1 MKAPPYMS
9 IVAASGT
16 KSTLYPI
23 YFKCRFNVA
32 KAVVLPAQGPPVKQ
46 MRVTGHADTYYL
58 YFAEATIG
66 SSSFAP
72 ACLR

>member
-1 MKAPPYMS
+1 
-9 IVAASGT
+9 
-16 KSTLYPI
+16 
-23 YFKCRFNVA
+23 VA

-46 MRVTGHADTYYL
+46 IRVTGHADTYYL

-72 ACLR
+72 AYLR